1 MRKIALMLLVLI
13 TLTSCEIF
21 DLRDSQPPTVEAEW
35 NDFATNLELA
45 LQNLEYA
52 YEDSRNTINY
62 TRIFSPDFIF
72 YFAPQDITD
81 FSTDAQW
88 TSVQE
93 QDMLLNLH
101 TRYRNIKVSLG
112 PFTTADEISANE
124 AKIYRSYM
132 LTAEA
137 VAAEEADIVE
147 GDLKGN
153 LELHYR
159 RLNGYWYIY
168 HWYDY
173 RSGEGHSWGKL
184 KYENS

>member
-62 TRIFSPDFIF
+62 SRIFTPDFRF

-101 TRYRNIKVSLG
+101 TRYSKIEVSLG
-112 PFTTADEISANE
+112 LLPTADEISANE
-124 AKIYRSYM
+124 ARIYRSYT
-132 LTAEA
+132 LTAKPVNTED
-137 VAAEEADIVE
+137 ADIVVQ
-147 GDLKGN
+147 GN
-153 LELHYR
+153 LELSYR
-159 RLNGYWYIY
+159 KQYGYWYIY
-168 HWYDY
+168 RWYDY
-173 RSGEGHSWGKL
+173 RSADGHTWGRL